1 MCLMMCP
8 KALRYKS
15 QRPLNPVKIVYAK
28 NLKWKL
34 KVFFLPRSGEVRRMQ
49 EEAGGNQTPTD
60 PWNSVRKDMIACC
73 FSVKEMTPVSSIL
86 TT

>member
-8 KALRYKS
+8 KLLRYKS
-15 QRPLNPVKIVYAK
+15 PWPLNLVTIVYAK

-34 KVFFLPRSGEVRRMQ
+34 KVFFLPRSGEVRRML
-49 EEAGGNQTPTD
+49 EETGINQMPKD
-60 PWNSVRKDMIACC
+60 LWNSVRKDMIACC
-73 FSVKEMTPVSSIL
+73 FSGKEITPVIAIL